1 MRIDFNTHK
10 KFAKLDDG
18 VDDTANKGVI
28 VSDSTP
34 GITQQKELSE
44 EDKLTKVISDA
55 LLHR

>member
-1 MRIDFNTHK
+1 MDFNTHK

-34 GITQQKELSE
+34 DMKQQKEFSE
-44 EDKLTKVISDA
+44 EDKLAKVISDA
-55 LLHR
+55 LLHK

>member
-1 MRIDFNTHK
+1 MDFNTHK

-34 GITQQKELSE
+34 DIKQQKELSE
-44 EDKLTKVISDA
+44 EDKLAKVISDA
-55 LLHR
+55 LLHK